1 MLLEVIQAVIPLLG
15 TQAAAGVESLRVTSR
30 AGSPLLLAQGITE
43 AHNKSLMPHHCL
55 RAGRKVRWA
64 STQTVSSHVAG
75 TGCLP
80 LLVWGQIG

>member
-43 AHNKSLMPHHCL
+43 AHSKSLMPHHCL
-55 RAGRKVRWA
+55 QSREKGEMGKHSDCPHPMWLAL
-64 STQTVSSHVAG
+64 VAHPYWSG
-75 TGCLP
+75 AR
-80 LLVWGQIG
+80 